1 MRRQRQQLKSP
12 NTRTKRKYPAKVDW
26 IFLSLILGL
35 LAFGLLMVFDASVV
49 EAYAQFGD
57 KFHFARRHALW
68 VLLSLAVMGVT
79 WLTPLSLIKK
89 LSKPLFIT
97 AIVLLVAVLIPGI
110 GSKVQGAR
118 RWIPLGFFNLQ
129 PSEVTK
135 LAVAV
140 YFSSWL
146 TKHQRFEPF
155 LGLVGLMMGLLLL
168 EPDMGTAIVLAVFAL
183 IMYFMSGAKLKYLG
197 GILLLGLFMGS
208 ILILSSPYRRAR
220 LTTFLSP
227 TTDPQ
232 GKSYHIRQVVIGLGS
247 GGWYGTGIGRSR
259 QKYQYLPEAT
269 TDSIFAVVAEELGFL
284 GSSVVIGV
292 YGVLITRGFSVANRI
307 QDQFARLLSLSVV
320 TWITIQTLL
329 NLSAMVVLVPLT
341 GVPLPFVSYGGSA
354 LITMMAGVGLYLN
367 ASRYRNPGWFARV
380 TRR

>member
-1 MRRQRQQLKSP
+1 MRRQRQQLKTSK
-12 NTRTKRKYPAKVDW
+12 TFKKQKYPAKVDW

-68 VLLSLAVMGVT
+68 VLLSLGVMFGA
-79 WLTPLSLIKK
+79 WITPLSLIKHIA
-89 LSKPLFIT
+89 KPLFIG
-97 AIVLLVAVLIPGI
+97 ALALLVAVLIPGI

-118 RWIPLGFFNLQ
+118 RWISLGFFNLQ
-129 PSEVTK
+129 PSEITK
-135 LAVAV
+135 LAVAI

-168 EPDMGTAIVLAVFAL
+168 EPDMGTSIVLALFAL
-183 IMYFMSGAKLKYLG
+183 VMYYMSGAKLKHLG
-197 GILLLGLFMGS
+197 AIMLLGLFVGS
-208 ILILSSPYRRAR
+208 ILILGSPYRRAR

-227 TTDPQ
+227 ATDPQ
-232 GKSYHIRQVVIGLGS
+232 GKSYHINQVIIGLGS

-259 QKYQYLPEAT
+259 QKYQYLPEAA

-284 GSSVVIGV
+284 GSSVVVGV
-292 YGVLITRGFSVANRI
+292 YAVLITRGFSVANRI
-307 QDQFARLLSLSVV
+307 QDQFARLLALSVV

-341 GVPLPFVSYGGSA
+341 GVPLPFISYGGSA
-354 LITMMAGVGLYLN
+354 LLTMMAGVGLYLN

-380 TRR
+380 RKR

>member
-1 MRRQRQQLKSP
+1 MTRRRARTTQASP
-12 NTRTKRKYPAKVDW
+12 RKQKHPAKVDW
-26 IFLSLILGL
+26 IFLSLVLGL

-68 VLLSLAVMGVT
+68 VLLSLGVMLTT
-79 WLTPLSLIKK
+79 WLIPLTYVKQFA
-89 LSKPLFIT
+89 KPFFIT
-97 AIVLLVAVLIPGI
+97 AIILLVAVLIPGI

-135 LAVAV
+135 LAMAV

-168 EPDMGTAIVLAVFAL
+168 EPDMGTSIVLAVFAM
-183 IMYFMSGAKLKYLG
+183 IMYFMSGAKLKHLG
-197 GILLLGLFMGS
+197 IIMLLGLVIGS
-208 ILILSSPYRRAR
+208 ALILGSPYRRAR

-269 TDSIFAVVAEELGFL
+269 TDSIFAVVAEELGFI

-292 YGVLITRGFSVANRI
+292 YGVLITRGYSVANRI

-380 TRR
+380 RGR

>member
-1 MRRQRQQLKSP
+1 MRR
-12 NTRTKRKYPAKVDW
+12 RTTVGRYKAPKKRAYPARVDW

-68 VLLSLAVMGVT
+68 VLLSLAVMLTT
-79 WLTPLSLIKK
+79 WLTPLALVKK
-89 LSKPLFIT
+89 SAKPLFIT
-97 AIVLLVAVLIPGI
+97 ALVLLVAVLIPGI
-110 GSKVQGAR
+110 GTKVQGAR
-118 RWIPLGFFNLQ
+118 RWISLGFFNLQ
-129 PSEVTK
+129 PSEITK

-155 LGLVGLMMGLLLL
+155 LGLVGLMMGLLIL
-168 EPDMGTAIVLAVFAL
+168 EPDMGTSIVLAVFAL
-183 IMYFMSGAKLKYLG
+183 TMYFMSGAKMKHLVI
-197 GILLLGLFMGS
+197 ILLLGLSIGS
-208 ILILSSPYRRAR
+208 ILILGSPYRRAR

-227 TTDPQ
+227 SVDPQ
-232 GKSYHIRQVVIGLGS
+232 GKSYHINQVVIGLGS

-292 YGVLITRGFSVANRI
+292 FGILITRGFSVANRI
-307 QDQFARLLSLSVV
+307 QDHFARLLALSVV

-341 GVPLPFVSYGGSA
+341 GVPLPFISYGGSA
-354 LITMMAGVGLYLN
+354 LLTLMAGVGLYLN

-380 TRR
+380 TKR